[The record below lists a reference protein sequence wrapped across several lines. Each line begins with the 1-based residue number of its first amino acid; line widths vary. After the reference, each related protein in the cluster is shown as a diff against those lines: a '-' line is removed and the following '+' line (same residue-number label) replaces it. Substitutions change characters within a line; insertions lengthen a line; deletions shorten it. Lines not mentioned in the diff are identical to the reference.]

1 MAARLR
7 RGRSTC
13 RFGAGLLAIDLVAL
27 FQLDQRRLEQRR
39 VGLERFE
46 AELELGVGIVL
57 DEPDGL
63 EQREA
68 PDERGD
74 LGLEGFALGVD
85 GEELWIFAAF
95 LSVAQQ
101 RPQRLQRR
109 AAVAPSLV
117 ARQRDDG
124 LVHLLRRRDVG
135 RLCRVFGH
143 HLPLCEHGHVDARNR
158 LGRDLPV
165 APVLVLVDG
174 GCVALDAELADE
186 LAAARAALRLVFG
199 DFGAEPLALAQ
210 RRVLLAFGAIGLAH
224 ARRLFKRLARLRRL
238 RAGLAPLLLGLDV
251 AHFLHLLALEA
262 ARRGEGF

>member
-1 MAARLR
+1 LR

-95 LSVAQQ
+95 LSLEFVGIQ
-101 RPQRLQRR
+101 RKTKFDGMPLENEIRR
-109 AAVAPSLV
+109 
-117 ARQRDDG
+117 
-124 LVHLLRRRDVG
+124 
-135 RLCRVFGH
+135 
-143 HLPLCEHGHVDARNR
+143 N
-158 LGRDLPV
+158 
-165 APVLVLVDG
+165 
-174 GCVALDAELADE
+174 
-186 LAAARAALRLVFG
+186 
-199 DFGAEPLALAQ
+199 
-210 RRVLLAFGAIGLAH
+210 AF
-224 ARRLFKRLARLRRL
+224 
-238 RAGLAPLLLGLDV
+238 
-251 AHFLHLLALEA
+251 
-262 ARRGEGF
+262 